1 MRRFFILLSSHLERM
16 ASLFKRMKR
25 FFSLINLYKHLYF
38 NGLNGGFR
46 YLWYGCDSLR
56 VYFKAVLAES
66 TAFYYCIFSPCMVYD
81 VTAQS
86 FLSSNIF
93 IASFLVM
100 TFCVLI
106 LFLVQSKLSIMQMYN
121 FTWYKSSNR

>member
-1 MRRFFILLSSHLERM
+1 MDRM
-16 ASLFKRMKR
+16 EVSGTSDK
-25 FFSLINLYKHLYF
+25 
-38 NGLNGGFR
+38 GF
-46 YLWYGCDSLR
+46 DSLR

-93 IASFLVM
+93 IASFFSHDLLYFDFFPCSTRIVAYAN
-100 TFCVLI
+100 VQLSHDIKAVIDKI
-106 LFLVQSKLSIMQMYN
+106 LCSILLSVVA
-121 FTWYKSSNR
+121 

>member
-1 MRRFFILLSSHLERM
+1 MDRM
-16 ASLFKRMKR
+16 EVSGT
-25 FFSLINLYKHLYF
+25 SV
-38 NGLNGGFR
+38 GF
-46 YLWYGCDSLR
+46 DSLR

-66 TAFYYCIFSPCMVYD
+66 TAFYYCIFSPCMVDD

-121 FTWYKSSNR
+121 FT